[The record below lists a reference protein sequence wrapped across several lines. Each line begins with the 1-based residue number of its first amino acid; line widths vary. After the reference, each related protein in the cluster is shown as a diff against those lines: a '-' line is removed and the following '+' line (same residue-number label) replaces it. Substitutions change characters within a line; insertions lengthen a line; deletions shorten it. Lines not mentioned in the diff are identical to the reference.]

1 MEKEMI
7 NREWVDSLS
16 IFERDLLKAYLDIG
30 RDRTDGTAPMI
41 DETLKIRECVHCRS
55 HKIIC
60 YGHSAKGRQRYLCK
74 DCRRTFTIVTKS
86 FFRNSR
92 ISYETWLKL
101 LECELLGL
109 SLKETSYQIGLSVT
123 SCFYL
128 RHKIYKALE
137 DVQSRHLSGNV
148 QLDTTFLDIG
158 FKGFRIT
165 PRPVKGSRKNPKAD
179 ILFDKDPQICISTAA
194 DENGEILF
202 LISGY
207 GGESSK
213 KYELHIDR
221 YDQSCRI
228 ISDDSSSIRKFCRN
242 NHFRSTPLTEGYH
255 KTRDGKHISDVN
267 SLHSDL
273 KELIR
278 RKRGLGLRHLQGY
291 LNLIVFKRRFTSSIE
306 RKLYDL
312 TSYGYIKAK
321 EKFLNNRDIC
331 RIPYPISLSEIYERY
346 HYGMY
351 ALPTQRFN

>member
-1 MEKEMI
+1 MEKKMI
-7 NREWVDSLS
+7 NKEWVDSLS
-16 IFERDLLKAYLDIG
+16 LFESDLLRAYLDINQERPQG
-30 RDRTDGTAPMI
+30 SAPLI
-41 DETLKIRECVHCRS
+41 DEALKIKECVHCRS

-60 YGHSAKGRQRYLCK
+60 YGHSNKGRQRYLCK
-74 DCRRTFTIVTKS
+74 DCHKTFTIVTKS
-86 FFRNSR
+86 FFKNSR

-101 LECELLGL
+101 LECELLNL

-137 DVQSRHLSGNV
+137 DAQSRHLSGNV
-148 QLDTTFLDIG
+148 ELDTTFLDIG
-158 FKGFRIT
+158 FKGFKIT
-165 PRPVKGSRKNPKAD
+165 PRPIKGSKKNPKAD

-194 DENGEILF
+194 DETGQILF

-213 KYELHIDR
+213 KYQLHISR
-221 YDQSCRI
+221 YDQNCRI
-228 ISDDSSSIRKFCRN
+228 ISDDSSAIRKFCKN
-242 NHFRSTPLTEGYH
+242 NHLKATPLTEGYH

-278 RKRGLGLRHLQGY
+278 KKRGLGLRHLQGY
-291 LNLIVFKRRFTSSIE
+291 LNLIVFKRRFISNIE
-306 RKLYDL
+306 RKLHDL
-312 TSYGYIKAK
+312 TSYGYIKVK
-321 EKFLNNRDIC
+321 EKLLNNRDIC
-331 RIPYPISLSEIYERY
+331 KIPYPISLSDIYERY

-351 ALPTQRFN
+351 ASPTQ

>member
-1 MEKEMI
+1 MEKETI
-7 NREWVDSLS
+7 NKGWVDSLTV
-16 IFERDLLKAYLDIG
+16 FETDLLKAYLDIG
-30 RDRTDGTAPMI
+30 QDKPKGSAPLI
-41 DETLKIRECVHCRS
+41 DETLKIKECVHCKS

-60 YGHSAKGRQRYLCK
+60 YGHSKKGRQRYLCK
-74 DCRRTFTIVTKS
+74 DCNKTFTIVSKS

-101 LECELLGL
+101 LECELLSL
-109 SLKETSYQIGLSVT
+109 SLKETSYQTGLSIT

-137 DVQSRHLSGNV
+137 DVQSKHLSGDV

-158 FKGFRIT
+158 FKGFKIT
-165 PRPVKGSRKNPKAD
+165 PRPIKGSKKNPKAD

-213 KYELHIDR
+213 KYEVHIDR
-221 YDQSCRI
+221 YDQNYRI
-228 ISDDSSSIRKFCRN
+228 ISDDSSSIRKFCKN
-242 NHFRSTPLTEGYH
+242 NNLKSTPLTEGYH
-255 KTRDGKHISDVN
+255 KTKDGKHISDVN

-278 RKRGLGLRHLQGY
+278 KKRGLGLRHLQGY
-291 LNLIVFKRRFTSSIE
+291 LNLIVFKRRFISDIE
-306 RKLYDL
+306 RKLYNL
-312 TSYGYIKAK
+312 TSYGFIKTK
-321 EKFLNNRDIC
+321 QKLLNNKEIC
-331 RIPYPISLSEIYERY
+331 KIPYPISLSDIYERY

>member
-7 NREWVDSLS
+7 NKEWVDSLS
-16 IFERDLLKAYLDIG
+16 VFETDLLKAYLDIG
-30 RDRTDGTAPMI
+30 EPKPKALAPLA
-41 DETLKIRECVHCRS
+41 DETLKIKECAHCKS
-55 HKIIC
+55 HKVIC
-60 YGHSAKGRQRYLCK
+60 YGRSGKGRQRYLCK
-74 DCRRTFTIVTKS
+74 DCNRTFTIVSKS

-92 ISYETWLKL
+92 ISYEAWLKL

-109 SLKETSYQIGLSVT
+109 SLKETSYQTGLSIT

-128 RHKIYKALE
+128 RHKIYKAIE
-137 DVQSRHLSGNV
+137 DVQSRHLSGDV

-158 FKGFRIT
+158 FKGFKIT
-165 PRPVKGSRKNPKAD
+165 PRPIKGSKKNPKAD

-213 KYELHIDR
+213 KYEAHIDR
-221 YDQSCRI
+221 YDQNCRI

-255 KTRDGKHISDVN
+255 KTRDGRHISDVN

-321 EKFLNNRDIC
+321 EKLLNNRDIC

-351 ALPTQRFN
+351 ALPTQ